1 MAHVHIR
8 NATQKSMCFS
18 MKVDATMAWPPI
30 FTHLFVSDS
39 TVVQRNCEFLPI
51 VDVESILDGRL
62 TINNDSL
69 SCLGDHNSS
78 LRRMALIR

>member
-8 NATQKSMCFS
+8 NATQKPMFFS
-18 MKVDATMAWPPI
+18 SKVDATMAWPPI

-39 TVVQRNCEFLPI
+39 TVVQQNCEFLPI

-62 TINNDSL
+62 MVNDDSL
-69 SCLGDHNSS
+69 FCLGDPDSS
-78 LRRMALIR
+78 LGRMALLR